1 MRGDGRIFQRAEFYW
16 VAYYLRGKEYR
27 EAAKTKD
34 GKNTTDPKVA
44 EKFLRARLK
53 DVHADEVGGRAF
65 TTPKACRLTVHD
77 LVESL
82 KADYELRGKLSAQN
96 ASYLKRVQSD
106 FGEYRAV
113 DLTAEHVDRYIE
125 QRRDENAAK
134 ASINRVTQMLGQAYT
149 LAIRRGYLARKPHIR
164 QLDESGNVRQGFFNE
179 TEFVAVLA
187 KLPNDLQDFASW
199 CFATGMRR
207 GEAASLTWGMLQ
219 SAELR
224 IPGDIC
230 KNRKPRVL
238 PLGSE
243 LARIIERRRLARRA
257 VIKGVICMD
266 GCEFIFH
273 RGGKPVGEFRK
284 SWHSACV
291 AAGLGK
297 IACTGLRE

>member
-96 ASYLKRVQSD
+96 ASYLKHVQSD

-113 DLTAEHVDRYIE
+113 DLT
-125 QRRDENAAK
+125 
-134 ASINRVTQMLGQAYT
+134 
-149 LAIRRGYLARKPHIR
+149 
-164 QLDESGNVRQGFFNE
+164 
-179 TEFVAVLA
+179 
-187 KLPNDLQDFASW
+187 
-199 CFATGMRR
+199 
-207 GEAASLTWGMLQ
+207 
-219 SAELR
+219 AELR